1 MSITKK
7 NIVAV
12 LVGLFLICLAFLVF
26 KHIYQGA
33 IPKIVEEINNASI
46 GAILTAI
53 ITVLLLS
60 QQSES
65 EEAKEKKSKVFE
77 KKLEIYEAFLMEIE
91 NLIQDNTISTKIK
104 STDSKDEIKTLIFQL
119 ARIRMHT
126 KPENI
131 SKVFKEISGIV
142 DILKAYRDEE
152 NRDEEKS
159 HLDYNALTE
168 HLFRIV
174 DAFQHELHD
183 KLLGTDK
190 ENLNV
195 NSIKSITNDII
206 NNAKSMGRD
215 FTKYQYKGQELGKG
229 RLVLEVVKNYVKNNP
244 EITFDEL
251 IKVFPNELQGSI
263 NTIERLKDAEDRQK
277 KSGYKR
283 HYLNE
288 SEIIILKDGPIAVCS
303 QWGIGNIDKF
313 RNHCKNKNID
323 IQ

>member
-1 MSITKK
+1 MKITKK
-7 NIVAV
+7 NIAT
-12 LVGLFLICLAFLVF
+12 LLILPFLIGFSFMVF
-26 KHIYQGA
+26 RNIYQGDL
-33 IPKIVEEINNASI
+33 PKIVEEISNASI

-53 ITVLLLS
+53 ITVVLLS

-65 EEAKEKKSKVFE
+65 EEKKEKKSKVFE
-77 KKLEIYEAFLMEIE
+77 KKLEIYEAFLMELE
-91 NLIQDNTISTKIK
+91 NLIQDDTISTQIK

-119 ARIRMHT
+119 ARIKMHT

-131 SKVFKEISGIV
+131 FNVFKEISGIV
-142 DILKAYRDEE
+142 EILDASRDEE

-159 HLDYNALTE
+159 SLNYNALTE

-174 DAFQHELHD
+174 DTFQYDLHD
-183 KLLGTDK
+183 GLLGAAKD
-190 ENLNV
+190 NLDV
-195 NSIKSITNDII
+195 NSITKVII

-215 FTKYQYKGQELGKG
+215 FTKYSYKGQKLGKG
-229 RLVLEVVKNYVKNNP
+229 RMVLEVVKDYVKNNP
-244 EITFDEL
+244 EFTFDEL
-251 IKVFPNELQGSI
+251 IEVFPNELQGSI
-263 NTIERLKDAEDRQK
+263 NTIERLKDAEDRRK

-303 QWGIGNIDKF
+303 QWGIGNIDNF